1 MWRLDRTVVG
11 SEIVDINAE
20 IRSMAEHIIPLLEK
34 TYQDTKQSEKRR
46 AAAAGALIKADRL
59 KAIEIFLPFILPN
72 NDDEIIVRAVFDLG
86 YAQGKSAYPP
96 ILRLIQS
103 PKDRIRQ
110 AVANY
115 LGEINMPKSV
125 ELLQQIKENDPS
137 SEVRH
142 TATYRL
148 QLLGIL
154 PMQWTLTQRLW
165 DMKKA

>member
-1 MWRLDRTVVG
+1 MFSGRYHLLYKYYMWRLDRTTVG
-11 SEIVDINAE
+11 SEIMDINVE
-20 IRSMAEHIIPLLEK
+20 IRSMAEQIIPLLEK

-46 AAAAGALIKADRL
+46 GAAAGALIKTDRL
-59 KAIEIFLPFILPN
+59 KAIEVFTPFILPS
-72 NDDEIIVRAVFDLG
+72 NDNEIIAQAIFDLG
-86 YAQGKSAYPP
+86 RAQGKSAYPS

-103 PKDRIRQ
+103 PNDRIRQ

-125 ELLQQIKENDPS
+125 DLLQQIKENDPS

-148 QLLGIL
+148 RLLGIL
-154 PMQWTLTQRLW
+154 PMQ
-165 DMKKA
+165 